1 MSNSRILPE
10 FELLAPKSLD
20 EAIDMAAQYG
30 DRAAVLAGGT
40 DVMIMLQKGAI
51 KSPYIIAL
59 GDIAGLDYIT
69 YSKGEGLRIG
79 ALATA
84 WQVTQDSKIKKNY
97 TALWQAASTLGS
109 PQIRNAAT
117 IVGNV
122 LRASPSGDCS
132 CALLALGASVV
143 LKSTAGERV
152 VSLDEFFIDYGTINR
167 TASEIAVELR
177 VPPAAESTRSAFM
190 RMTRMNFDLS
200 KVNAAVCLEMKGRK
214 CTSARIAMGA
224 VAPTTLRIK
233 KAETM
238 LAGAT
243 VNDTLLAELA
253 AAVPRQVKPID
264 DVRSTAE
271 YRRTVSG
278 ILVKRVVQAACAA

>member
-20 EAIDMAAQYG
+20 EAIDLASQYG
-30 DRAAVLAGGT
+30 DNAAVLAGGT

-51 KSPYIIAL
+51 KSEYIIAL

-69 YSKGEGLRIG
+69 YSKSDGLRIG

-84 WQVTQDSKIKKNY
+84 WQVIQDSKIKKNY

-143 LKSTAGERV
+143 LRSTDGERV
-152 VSLDEFFIDYGTINR
+152 VPLDEFFVDYGKINR
-167 TASEIAVELR
+167 QSNEIAVEVR
-177 VPPAAESTRSAFM
+177 VPPADESTSSAFM

-200 KVNAAVCLEMKGRK
+200 KVNAAVCLDMKGKK
-214 CTSARIAMGA
+214 CASARIAMGA
-224 VAPTTLRIK
+224 VAPTTMRIK
-233 KAETM
+233 KAEDL

-243 VNDTLLAELA
+243 INDSLLEEIA
-253 AAVPRQVKPID
+253 AVVPRQVKPID
-264 DVRSTAE
+264 DVRSTAD

-278 ILVKRVVQAACAA
+278 ILVKRALQAACAA

>member
-10 FELLAPKSLD
+10 FELLVPQSLD
-20 EAIDMAAQYG
+20 EAVGMAAQYG
-30 DRAAVLAGGT
+30 DKAAVLAGGT

-69 YSKGEGLRIG
+69 YSKSEGLRIG

-84 WQVTQDSKIKKNY
+84 WQVTQDSKIKKHY
-97 TALWQAASTLGS
+97 TALWQAAETLGS

-143 LKSTAGERV
+143 LKSRAGERV
-152 VSLDEFFIDYGTINR
+152 VPLDEFFIDYGKINR
-167 TASEIAVELR
+167 KANEIAVELR
-177 VPPAAESTRSAFM
+177 IPPAGESTRSAFM

-200 KVNAAVCLEMKGRK
+200 KVNAAVCLEMNGKK
-214 CTSARIAMGA
+214 CVSARIAMGA
-224 VAPTTLRIK
+224 VAPTTMRIK
-233 KAETM
+233 KAEDL
-238 LAGAT
+238 LAGAA
-243 VNDTLLAELA
+243 VNDKLLEEIA
-253 AAVPRQVKPID
+253 AVVPRQVKPID
-264 DVRSTAE
+264 DVRSTAD

-278 ILVKRVVQAACAA
+278 VLVKRVVQAACAA

>member
-30 DRAAVLAGGT
+30 DKAAVLAGGT
-40 DVMIMLQKGAI
+40 DVMIMLQQGAI
-51 KSPYIIAL
+51 KCPYVIAL

-69 YSKGEGLRIG
+69 HSKSDGLRIG
-79 ALATA
+79 TLATA
-84 WQVTQDSKIKKNY
+84 WQVTQDSKIKKNF

-143 LKSTAGERV
+143 LRSSSGERV
-152 VSLDEFFIDYGTINR
+152 VALDEFFIDYGKINR
-167 TASEIAVELR
+167 KANEIAVELR
-177 VPPAAESTRSAFM
+177 VPATGEASRSAFM

-200 KVNAAVCLEMKGRK
+200 KVNAAVCLEMNGKK
-214 CTSARIAMGA
+214 CASARIAMGA
-224 VAPTTLRIK
+224 VAPTTMRIK
-233 KAETM
+233 KAEDL
-238 LAGAT
+238 LAGASMS
-243 VNDTLLAELA
+243 DKLLEEIA
-253 AAVPRQVKPID
+253 AVVPRQIKPID
-264 DVRSTAE
+264 DVRSTAD

-278 ILVKRVVQAACAA
+278 VLVKRVLQMACTA

>member
-10 FELLAPKSLD
+10 FELLTPKSLD
-20 EAIDMAAQYG
+20 EAVEMASQYG
-30 DRAAVLAGGT
+30 DKAAVLAGGT

-51 KSPYIIAL
+51 KSPHIIAL

-69 YSKGEGLRIG
+69 YSKSDGLRIG

-84 WQVTQDSKIKKNY
+84 WQITQDSKIKKSY
-97 TALWQAASTLGS
+97 TALWQAALTLGS

-143 LKSTAGERV
+143 LKNTAGERV
-152 VSLDEFFIDYGTINR
+152 VPLDEFFIDYGTINR
-167 TASEIAVELR
+167 KADEIAVELR
-177 VPPAAESTRSAFM
+177 VPVASESTRSAFM

-200 KVNAAVCLEMKGRK
+200 KVNAAVCLEMNGKK
-214 CTSARIAMGA
+214 CASARIAMGA
-224 VAPTTLRIK
+224 VAPTTMRIK
-233 KAETM
+233 KAEDL
-238 LAGAT
+238 LAGVS
-243 VNDTLLAELA
+243 VNDKLLEEI
-253 AAVPRQVKPID
+253 AAVVLRQVKPID
-264 DVRSTAE
+264 DVRSTAD
-271 YRRTVSG
+271 YRRNVSG
-278 ILVKRVVQAACAA
+278 VIIKRVIQAACAA

>member
-20 EAIDMAAQYG
+20 EAIDLASQYG
-30 DRAAVLAGGT
+30 DNAAVLAGGT

-51 KSPYIIAL
+51 KSEYIIAL

-69 YSKGEGLRIG
+69 YSKSDGLRIG

-84 WQVTQDSKIKKNY
+84 WQVIQDSKIKKNY

-143 LKSTAGERV
+143 LRSTDGERV
-152 VSLDEFFIDYGTINR
+152 VPLDEFFVDYGKINR
-167 TASEIAVELR
+167 QSNEIAVEVR
-177 VPPAAESTRSAFM
+177 VPPADESTSSAFM

-200 KVNAAVCLEMKGRK
+200 KVNAAVCLDMKGKK
-214 CTSARIAMGA
+214 CASARIVMGA
-224 VAPTTLRIK
+224 VAPTTMRIK
-233 KAETM
+233 KAEDL

-243 VNDTLLAELA
+243 VNDTLLEEIA
-253 AAVPRQVKPID
+253 AVVPRQVKPID

-271 YRRTVSG
+271 YRRSVSG
-278 ILVKRVVQAACAA
+278 ILVKRALQAACAA

>member
-20 EAIDMAAQYG
+20 EAVDMAAQYG

-40 DVMIMLQKGAI
+40 DVMIMLQNGVI
-51 KSPYIIAL
+51 KSPYVIAL
-59 GDIAGLDYIT
+59 GDIAGLDYIA

-84 WQVTQDSKIKKNY
+84 WQVTQDTKIKKNY

-122 LRASPSGDCS
+122 LRASPSGDCC

-143 LKSTAGERV
+143 LKSVSGERV
-152 VSLDEFFIDYGTINR
+152 VPLDEFFIDYGKINR
-167 TASEIAVELR
+167 KASEIAVELR
-177 VPPAAESTRSAFM
+177 IPPVGESTRSAFM

-200 KVNAAVCLEMKGRK
+200 KVNAAVCLEMNGKK
-214 CTSARIAMGA
+214 CASARIAMGA
-224 VAPTTLRIK
+224 VAPTTMRIK
-233 KAETM
+233 KAED
-238 LAGAT
+238 LLDGAA
-243 VNDTLLAELA
+243 VSDRLLEEIA
-253 AAVPRQVKPID
+253 AVVPRQVKPID
-264 DVRSTAE
+264 DVRSTAD
-271 YRRTVSG
+271 YRRNVSG
-278 ILVKRVVQAACAA
+278 ILVKRLLQAACTA